1 MYSEKLIILESMFKF
16 IFKTKMGGWEM
27 PHGLSIF
34 CLCGEPKFRFH
45 HPHQAA
51 KNHQTLG
58 APQTHTYM

>member
-1 MYSEKLIILESMFKF
+1 MFKF